1 MTPCDRY
8 ERDLL
13 MMLHGEL
20 GLLPGLR
27 VKLHLLSCPACR
39 ERLAA
44 FRRLST
50 RLAIGLRRPNS
61 VRPLGMFIPR
71 AALAVGRLKILL
83 LTLLVV
89 AGVWTYQVT
98 AQAASGAG
106 IFGGSTQSGS
116 AGPACETN
124 TTNQI
129 KGTKSMVI
137 DSSILRPK
145 GAKP

>member
-13 MMLHGEL
+13 IMLHGEL

-27 VKLHLLSCPACR
+27 VKSHLLTCPACR

-61 VRPLGMFIPR
+61 MRPLGMFIPR
-71 AALAVGRLKILL
+71 AAFAVGRVKILL

-98 AQAASGAG
+98 AQAAAGNG
-106 IFGGSTQSGS
+106 IFGGSVQSGTL
-116 AGPACETN
+116 GPACE
-124 TTNQI
+124 I
-129 KGTKSMVI
+129 KGTKKMII
-137 DSSILRPK
+137 DLSNLPPKSARP
-145 GAKP
+145 

>member
-20 GLLPGLR
+20 GLLPGIR
-27 VKLHLLSCPACR
+27 VKSHLLTCPACR

-44 FRRLST
+44 FRRLSN

-71 AALAVGRLKILL
+71 AAFAVGRVKILL

-89 AGVWTYQVT
+89 AGVWTYQVS

-106 IFGGSTQSGS
+106 TFGGLTQSGTT
-116 AGPACETN
+116 APAC
-124 TTNQI
+124 QI
-129 KGTKSMVI
+129 KGTKKMVI
-137 DSSILRPK
+137 ETFPRPK